1 MSDSADN
8 LLQQLG
14 GVGSPG
20 GESPSPQETVEQ
32 KVTAVQSSEQP
43 DHWHMLLVDLVYLI
57 NGIFRDVQYWEGVKT
72 DRDTIKEFVKIL
84 HELQQLPQNDGVVR
98 IEHRGSPGTK
108 VSEKTDYVIRLG
120 DLKVDIA
127 TVSAITKRI
136 GIRVKHIE
144 GRLIK
149 SFEAF
154 SAQGLDTIF
163 IKIPD
168 ASDES
173 LEILRVGMRII
184 SCFNKAVEDDA
195 SIEYVKKGQSLSLN
209 PVLNEFHQP
218 DPNLTQLAAL
228 NDLSPKNIQEMIQRV
243 AALMKRPDF
252 ARSGQPSANVYQTI
266 FNIKS
271 LRQKLVRPA
280 IELNSDRAPKAA
292 ESQKGGTGGADGRA
306 SGGGGGGTGGADGRA
321 NGPGGG
327 GTGGADGRA
336 SGPGGG
342 GTGGADDRA
351 SGPGGGGTGGADG
364 WGSGPGT
371 GGSPVKFDPAVRK
384 ANMAKFVK
392 EVYGDSPETA
402 VQVMKTIY
410 NDDYHQLDLPKLEG
424 RLQLI
429 TDLLSALE
437 SNEKG
442 QELMENVLERIQTGM
457 DQLPK
462 DVLDDLIIDGDE
474 IKIWENNEEKV
485 IGKSDDKLLN
495 LFDASKD
502 RSAARKKKRTA
513 LRADRQFTD
522 PDYEQLSK
530 TFNISI
536 QEAEEIANLLK
547 SCFDGQ
553 GNFQRALFEKN
564 VPGFAD
570 HPQRIFEILWEFLKE
585 IPRRSDRL
593 PFLNSLQLLVKDIK
607 QPRQAIKILVSDFI
621 LDPVDVGFP
630 DRNALMLAIQFL
642 RTYNKEI
649 NMDIEITPEEVMMV
663 NIGLDPGVTRYVVW
677 KIDGEQ
683 KRFIE
688 KIVTIRKKLI
698 QSFEQEGSELK
709 VLPIRFLL
717 ALEREAHIFLALVG
731 GKTATAVIQGALN
744 VYGNPASQVFLL
756 KESANYMTG
765 LLQHLGILIR
775 GIGRVGQPSDFALL
789 DEIKKRQQGFMDLSP
804 EPRHQA
810 LVQRI
815 LGGIDSAKHEIS
827 NRNVEGQLKNE

>member
-173 LEILRVGMRII
+173 LEIFRVGMRII

-292 ESQKGGTGGADGRA
+292 ESQKGGTGGADGW
-306 SGGGGGGTGGADGRA
+306 G
-321 NGPGGG
+321 
-327 GTGGADGRA
+327 

-342 GTGGADDRA
+342 GTGGAGGADGRA

-392 EVYGDSPETA
+392 EAYGDSPETA

-410 NDDYHQLDLPKLEG
+410 NDDYHQLDLSKLEG

-474 IKIWENNEEKV
+474 IKIWENDEEKV

-789 DEIKKRQQGFMDLSP
+789 DEIQKRQQGFMDLSP

-815 LGGIDSAKHEIS
+815 LGGIESAKHEIS
-827 NRNVEGQLKNE
+827 TRNEE

>member
-1 MSDSADN
+1 MNDSADN

-20 GESPSPQETVEQ
+20 GESPSPQETVEP

-57 NGIFRDVQYWEGVKT
+57 NGIFRDVHYWEGVKT

-292 ESQKGGTGGADGRA
+292 ESQKGGTGGADGWG
-306 SGGGGGGTGGADGRA
+306 S
-321 NGPGGG
+321 GPGGG

-342 GTGGADDRA
+342 GTGG
-351 SGPGGGGTGGADG
+351 
-364 WGSGPGT
+364 
-371 GGSPVKFDPAVRK
+371 SPVKFDPAVRK

-392 EVYGDSPETA
+392 EAYGDSPETA

-474 IKIWENNEEKV
+474 IKIWENDEEKV

-513 LRADRQFTD
+513 LRADGQFTD

-607 QPRQAIKILVSDFI
+607 QPMQAIKILVSDFI

-698 QSFEQEGSELK
+698 QSFEQEGSDTK

-775 GIGRVGQPSDFALL
+775 GIGRIGLESDFTLL
-789 DEIKKRQQGFMDLSP
+789 DDIKKRQQGFMNLSE
-804 EPRHQA
+804 EPRHMA
-810 LVQRI
+810 LVRRI
-815 LGGIDSAKHEIS
+815 LDGIDSAKHEIN
-827 NRNVEGQLKNE
+827 NRKDENGK